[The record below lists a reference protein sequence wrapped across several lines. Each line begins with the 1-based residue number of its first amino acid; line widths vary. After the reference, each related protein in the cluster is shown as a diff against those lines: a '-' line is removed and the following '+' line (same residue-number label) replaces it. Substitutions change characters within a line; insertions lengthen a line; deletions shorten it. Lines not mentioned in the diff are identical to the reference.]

1 MTNNSS
7 ILKPSGGDVDRLS
20 DLLKNDVFV
29 DFFNTFL
36 NLPVFGQTPLFFL
49 SDNKW
54 LTCPELLQ
62 GQEVNRGGFQKWL
75 TAHRFTLFKET
86 ELFHYYTLCKEF
98 LEFSNNHSEV
108 LKWTT
113 ADQWLLRRCIGSG
126 RGMRRFSTFIKGT
139 CGKELVS
146 FCVRVSRLFNMDCE
160 DAGQKHRYLALL
172 TVIRSIH
179 LTEGSSI
186 MAICHIPRDTMISI
200 LSSELPDSA
209 RKQIIGQMYNKALH
223 RLQHY
228 WLPQFLR
235 YCKDSLWR
243 DAECSHIVQ
252 EYSAIASHSASEDVP
267 GIPAQ
272 LDPGLGQVKEAE
284 LTGSATGTYC
294 SKNTK
299 RLLWMRHEEPQNRS
313 VMAAR
318 ETEKIQDGR
327 LCCQWLRLEGETGQE
342 RCTNAV
348 HSSQTKYQID
358 ATTEQYRNMPDDAES
373 QTCSKQTSKVD
384 NLKSSHRSG
393 NLLPNIDVEGVR
405 EGEVLIPHTC
415 METPAYYQPSV
426 LPAPPAPATPESH
439 RFNYLQ
445 PALSADSLAGGPL
458 AAFLRARGLE
468 TELQHLGLWQDLDL
482 VLSLVLRAQG
492 DDSLHSQRQ
501 AVARRITHTYLGESA
516 VRVGLLESDT
526 SRQLRRLLP
535 SGAVIPWI
543 YTAKHEICKVL
554 CASYDSFLDED
565 DKHFC
570 SCLESA
576 GVNCGQRLS
585 AIGQNTKEQQVRR
598 MREALALCQSC
609 CTHGATEQLSDWQE
623 DWALMALEDV
633 KRGGSVHLHYK
644 KTEPRDLPF
653 DLLAVRYPKLAL
665 ENLSVNYLLY
675 QKKKPFSDGESS
687 KPVSA
692 GSMMKKAPLMLKK
705 DNSFVRM
712 PSMRPRSFGDV
723 LRNPVS
729 LDYFKRF
736 LRFHYAQ
743 GALLFTL
750 EVEKLKAIDRP
761 KPQKIKILAIV
772 NKFLRREDPMG
783 YLQCS
788 ADVISQAAQMR
799 TVSCEVLYTIQDLVT
814 KSLEGTWFKQY
825 QDTFPHCPAVG
836 SDSCLRGAI
845 LKTKLKNV
853 WLVFCRF
860 IKTVC
865 KFQTAMKD
873 PRTRTEFEL
882 YLRMSYRHF
891 SESCDSRAPPK
902 DEGDTSHMKSRV
914 INGKVI
920 IIDFLINDL
929 SFYLESER
937 FRNLADSGT
946 VMASAG
952 MYGENDHAM
961 LHQKADMIIKIFL
974 KSEISPKLRINI
986 AETQRDAILQQ
997 CSTGKVDRGLFHP
1010 AIVTIFPNLVFC
1022 WKKFCNQ
1029 KLTKN
1034 LDGVKAT
1041 KKQEVSSTPDYMGP
1055 LLIDNDWYRKVKTIM
1070 SITEDHTTLR
1080 FTVHHGLKL
1089 ILPQAIL
1096 DLKRSHNNMP
1106 LPHKAPSP
1114 QRSVPSYSGPHA
1126 DHPVLDA
1133 HHKPQRH
1140 SFHPPP
1146 AESSIGQD
1154 GSSF

>member
-7 ILKPSGGDVDRLS
+7 ILKPSGGDDDRLS

-98 LEFSNNHSEV
+98 LEFSNHHSEV

-113 ADQWLLRRCIGSG
+113 ADQWLLRRCIGGG

-146 FCVRVSRLFNMDCE
+146 FCVRVSRLFNLDCE

-172 TVIRSIH
+172 TVIRAIH

-186 MAICHIPRDTMISI
+186 MAICHIPRDAMISI

-243 DAECSHIVQ
+243 AAECSHIVQ
-252 EYSAIASHSASEDVP
+252 EYSAIASRSAPEDVP
-267 GIPAQ
+267 GIPAR

-284 LTGSATGTYC
+284 LTGSATGNYC
-294 SKNTK
+294 SKKTK
-299 RLLWMRHEEPQNRS
+299 RLLWMPHEEPQNRS

-318 ETEKIQDGR
+318 EAEKIQDGR
-327 LCCQWLRLEGETGQE
+327 LCCQWLPLGGETDQE
-342 RCTNAV
+342 RCTNVV

-358 ATTEQYRNMPDDAES
+358 STTEQYLNMPDNAKS
-373 QTCSKQTSKVD
+373 QTCSKQTSNVD

-393 NLLPNIDVEGVR
+393 NLLPNIDVEGVQ

-426 LPAPPAPATPESH
+426 LPVPAAPATPESH
-439 RFNYLQ
+439 RYNYLQ

-458 AAFLRARGLE
+458 AAFLSARGLE
-468 TELQHLGLWQDLDL
+468 TELQHLGLWQDLEL
-482 VLSLVLRAQG
+482 VFSLVLRAQG
-492 DDSLHSQRQ
+492 DDALHSQRQ
-501 AVARRITHTYLGESA
+501 AVARRITHTYLGENA
-516 VRVGLLESDT
+516 ERVCLLESDT

-554 CASYDSFLDED
+554 CASYDSFLDEE

-585 AIGQNTKEQQVRR
+585 ASGQNTKEQQVRR

-609 CTHGATEQLSDWQE
+609 CSHGATEQPSDWQE
-623 DWALMALEDV
+623 NWALMALEDV

-644 KTEPRDLPF
+644 KTEPLDLPF

-675 QKKKPFSDGESS
+675 QKKKPFSDGGSS

-692 GSMMKKAPLMLKK
+692 GSLMKKAPLMLKK
-705 DNSFVRM
+705 DNSFVRV

-723 LRNPVS
+723 IRNPVS

-750 EVEKLKAIDRP
+750 EVEKLRAIDRP

-783 YLQCS
+783 YLQCN
-788 ADVISQAAQMR
+788 ADIISQATQMR

-825 QDTFPHCPAVG
+825 QDTFPPCPAVG
-836 SDSCLRGAI
+836 SESCLRGAI

-853 WLVFCRF
+853 WMVFCRF

-865 KFQTAMKD
+865 KFQNAMKD

-902 DEGDTSHMKSRV
+902 EEGDTSHMKRRV

-986 AETQRDAILQQ
+986 AETQRDAILQL

-1010 AIVTIFPNLVFC
+1010 AIITIFPNLVFC

-1055 LLIDNDWYRKVKTIM
+1055 LFIDNDWYSKVKTIM
-1070 SITEDHTTLR
+1070 SMTEDHTTLR

-1089 ILPQAIL
+1089 ILPQAML

-1126 DHPVLDA
+1126 DHPGLDA
-1133 HHKPQRH
+1133 HHKPLRH

>member
-1 MTNNSS
+1 
-7 ILKPSGGDVDRLS
+7 
-20 DLLKNDVFV
+20 
-29 DFFNTFL
+29 
-36 NLPVFGQTPLFFL
+36 
-49 SDNKW
+49 
-54 LTCPELLQ
+54 
-62 GQEVNRGGFQKWL
+62 
-75 TAHRFTLFKET
+75 
-86 ELFHYYTLCKEF
+86 
-98 LEFSNNHSEV
+98 
-108 LKWTT
+108 
-113 ADQWLLRRCIGSG
+113 
-126 RGMRRFSTFIKGT
+126 MRRFSTFIKGT

-172 TVIRSIH
+172 TVIRAIH

-200 LSSELPDSA
+200 LSGELPDSA

-243 DAECSHIVQ
+243 AAECSHIVQ
-252 EYSAIASHSASEDVP
+252 EYSVIASHSAPEDVP
-267 GIPAQ
+267 GIPAR

-284 LTGSATGTYC
+284 LTGSANGTYC

-318 ETEKIQDGR
+318 EAEKIQDGR
-327 LCCQWLRLEGETGQE
+327 LCCQWLRLGGETDQE
-342 RCTNAV
+342 RCTNVV
-348 HSSQTKYQID
+348 HRSQTKYQID
-358 ATTEQYRNMPDDAES
+358 ATTEPYRNMPDDAKS

-393 NLLPNIDVEGVR
+393 NFLPNIDVEGVQ

-426 LPAPPAPATPESH
+426 LPVPPAPATPESH
-439 RFNYLQ
+439 RYNYLQ

-468 TELQHLGLWQDLDL
+468 RELQHLGLWQDLEL
-482 VLSLVLRAQG
+482 ILSLVLRAQG

-501 AVARRITHTYLGESA
+501 AVARRITHTYLGENA
-516 VRVGLLESDT
+516 ERVGLLESDT

-554 CASYDSFLDED
+554 CASYDSFLDEE

-585 AIGQNTKEQQVRR
+585 ASGQNTKEQQVRR

-609 CTHGATEQLSDWQE
+609 CSHGATEQPSDWLE
-623 DWALMALEDV
+623 NWALMALEDV

-644 KTEPRDLPF
+644 KTEPLDLPF

-692 GSMMKKAPLMLKK
+692 GSLMKKAPLMLKK
-705 DNSFVRM
+705 DNSFVRA

-723 LRNPVS
+723 FRNPVS
-729 LDYFKRF
+729 LDYFRRF

-750 EVEKLKAIDRP
+750 EVEKLRAIDRP

-783 YLQCS
+783 YLQCN
-788 ADVISQAAQMR
+788 ADIISQAAQMR

-825 QDTFPHCPAVG
+825 QDTFPPGPAVG

-865 KFQTAMKD
+865 KFQIAMKD

-902 DEGDTSHMKSRV
+902 EEGDTSHMKRRV

-986 AETQRDAILQQ
+986 AETQRDAILQL

-1010 AIVTIFPNLVFC
+1010 AIITIFPNLVFC

-1041 KKQEVSSTPDYMGP
+1041 KKQEVSSIPDYMGP
-1055 LLIDNDWYRKVKTIM
+1055 LLIDNDWYSKVKTIM
-1070 SITEDHTTLR
+1070 SMTEDHTTLR

-1106 LPHKAPSP
+1106 LPHKAPSS
-1114 QRSVPSYSGPHA
+1114 QRFVPSYSGPHA

-1140 SFHPPP
+1140 S
-1146 AESSIGQD
+1146 SGTGSGQQEFLCCQMVRHKSGD
-1154 GSSF
+1154 NSVSASTK